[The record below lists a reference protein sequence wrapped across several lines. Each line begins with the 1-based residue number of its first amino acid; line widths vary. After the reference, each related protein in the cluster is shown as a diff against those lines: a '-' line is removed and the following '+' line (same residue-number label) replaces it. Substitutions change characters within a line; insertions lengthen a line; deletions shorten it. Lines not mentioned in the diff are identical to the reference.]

1 MRTRLLL
8 SITFMLGCAT
18 AACSTGRGS
27 LLCGDLAFEPAA
39 GNALELEATGDAAWA
54 ERHDEA
60 RARAAIAGWQEAL
73 RVDPKNT
80 ALRSKLARAHYFL
93 ADSVLWFKV
102 NVDESEAAAQEMA
115 ANYREAANQAE
126 LALGLGYP
134 AYRSKV
140 CARQPYEVALGQLD
154 ARAVPALYWYAA
166 SLSRWALMVSLLE
179 VLDQTDRIKS
189 MMAFIKQT
197 QPDFWYGAA
206 DRYLGGYNT
215 KIPLPSGNLPVALT
229 HFEASLAAGPNY
241 LATKVIMA
249 EMYAAKAGD
258 RDLFKR
264 LLEEVIAFDVAAAP
278 ELRAE
283 NEAEQRKAKVLLDDI
298 DNLVEER
305 E

>member
-1 MRTRLLL
+1 MRSLLL
-8 SITFMLGCAT
+8 LTTLLGCAT
-18 AACSTGRGS
+18 AACGTGRGS
-27 LLCGDLAFEPAA
+27 MLCGDINPAPSA
-39 GNALELEATGDAAWA
+39 SGDAAALTESGDAAW
-54 ERHDEA
+54 ERREDEA
-60 RARAAIAGWQEAL
+60 QARAAIAAWQESL
-73 RVDPKNT
+73 RVQPNNPE
-80 ALRSKLARAHYFL
+80 LRARLARAHYYL
-93 ADSVLWFKV
+93 ADSVLWFKA

-126 LALGLGYP
+126 FSLGQGYP

-140 CARQPYEVALGQLD
+140 CARQAPQVALDQLD
-154 ARAVPALYWYAA
+154 ARAVPAIYWYAA

-179 VLDQTDRIKS
+179 VLDQTDRIKA
-189 MMAFIKQT
+189 MMAFIKRT
-197 QPDFWYGAA
+197 QPDFWYGAP

-215 KIPLPSGNLPVALT
+215 KIPLPSGNLPVALK

-249 EMYAAKAGD
+249 EMYATKAGD

-264 LLEEVIAFDVAAAP
+264 LLQEVIDFNLDAAP

-283 NEAEQRKAKVLLDDI
+283 NAAEQKKAKFLLADI